1 MASSIENGNACNLIS
16 NLRNYPHILNRIF
29 FFVNRDDLRTI
40 PCVCRDWHVILLT
53 ITLKANRRRLK
64 WIEKI
69 KHYKKLKGKQNWPV
83 DMKCIRFKAK
93 RLKSREKLRSIENIY
108 DNTENDRNFIN
119 SPRPIYR
126 RDTATRQ
133 QHANVRTNNR
143 QTYSEYRRWIMAKIP
158 SSKLT
163 RNRF

>member
-69 KHYKKLKGKQNWPV
+69 KHYKKLKGKVSEQHFLMVPFLIFV
-83 DMKCIRFKAK
+83 FIAK
-93 RLKSREKLRSIENIY
+93 LACRYEMYSFQSKTFEIKRETS
-108 DNTENDRNFIN
+108 
-119 SPRPIYR
+119 IYR
-126 RDTATRQ
+126 K
-133 QHANVRTNNR
+133 H
-143 QTYSEYRRWIMAKIP
+143 
-158 SSKLT
+158 L
-163 RNRF
+163 

>member
-69 KHYKKLKGKQNWPV
+69 KPKLACRYEMYSFQSKTFE
-83 DMKCIRFKAK
+83 IK
-93 RLKSREKLRSIENIY
+93 RETS
-108 DNTENDRNFIN
+108 
-119 SPRPIYR
+119 IYR
-126 RDTATRQ
+126 K
-133 QHANVRTNNR
+133 H
-143 QTYSEYRRWIMAKIP
+143 
-158 SSKLT
+158 L
-163 RNRF
+163 

>member
-69 KHYKKLKGKQNWPV
+69 KHYKKLKGKVTKLACRYEMYSFQS
-83 DMKCIRFKAK
+83 KTFEIK
-93 RLKSREKLRSIENIY
+93 RETS
-108 DNTENDRNFIN
+108 
-119 SPRPIYR
+119 IYR
-126 RDTATRQ
+126 K
-133 QHANVRTNNR
+133 H
-143 QTYSEYRRWIMAKIP
+143 
-158 SSKLT
+158 L
-163 RNRF
+163 